1 MSAIEEAPIVKKTRE
16 ILRSTLQ
23 LGAKADTLESST
35 PLLGNLPELDSM
47 AVATLVAALEE
58 GFDIYIEDDEIS
70 AETFETFGS
79 LCNFVDEKAET
90 QTI

>member
-1 MSAIEEAPIVKKTRE
+1 MSVVEKVRE
-16 ILRSTLQ
+16 VLRNTLQ
-23 LGAKADTLESST
+23 LGPKADGLEGST

-58 GFDIYIEDDEIS
+58 RFDIYIEDDEIS
-70 AETFETFGS
+70 AETFESFGS
-79 LCNFVDEKAET
+79 LCAFIDEKAEA

>member
-1 MSAIEEAPIVKKTRE
+1 MAVIEQVRE
-16 ILRSTLQ
+16 VLRTSLQ
-23 LGAKADTLESST
+23 LGAKADSLEAST

-47 AVATLVAALEE
+47 AVATLIAALEE
-58 GFDIYIEDDEIS
+58 HFDIFIEDDEIS

-79 LCNFVDEKAET
+79 LCTFIDEKAEA

>member
-1 MSAIEEAPIVKKTRE
+1 MTIDDRVRDV
-16 ILRSTLQ
+16 LRNTLQ
-23 LGAKADTLESST
+23 LGEQADSFTEST

-47 AVATLVAALEE
+47 AVATLVASLEE
-58 GFDIYIEDDEIS
+58 TFDIYIEDDEIS

-79 LCNFVDEKAET
+79 LCAFVDEKADV